1 MYLIEKERKNRVLP
15 LKSLRQEVTNI
26 TSLLLHWWNLV
37 LWPHQNTKASR
48 NVCGPTAVNQKKA
61 YTRKG
66 GAWIFEQL
74 NISAIELDLVGQF
87 LTELPWIWALAII
100 GTQEWPIHGMKDL
113 NWITYLMILQ
123 KKKKLPPCV
132 VYFSLIFSTHFYLTF
147 IFKIS
152 PNSIGQKYI
161 EHFHKL
167 NWHFSIFMLVDLHL
181 VTRMTASSFT
191 VFSPLFVLASSSPT
205 SSGHF
210 TSDLNLALLFWC
222 SLTVRVPKRL
232 ILTQHFLSQTF
243 LEWSYPRVIRTTT
256 WMQLGAHTC
265 ISRHYL

>member
-123 KKKKLPPCV
+123 KKK
-132 VYFSLIFSTHFYLTF
+132 
-147 IFKIS
+147 
-152 PNSIGQKYI
+152 
-161 EHFHKL
+161 
-167 NWHFSIFMLVDLHL
+167 
-181 VTRMTASSFT
+181 TASMCS
-191 VFSPLFVLASSSPT
+191 L
-205 SSGHF
+205 
-210 TSDLNLALLFWC
+210 LLFDFFNP
-222 SLTVRVPKRL
+222 LLPD
-232 ILTQHFLSQTF
+232 IYFQNFTQQYWSKVYWALSQTQLAFFDLYVGGPSLSDTDDCF
-243 LEWSYPRVIRTTT
+243 LFHSILAFVCTCLFFSYFFWTFYLRPQPGFTFLMFLNCSCSKKINPDSTLPFPNLP
-256 WMQLGAHTC
+256 WMILSSC
-265 ISRHYL
+265 D